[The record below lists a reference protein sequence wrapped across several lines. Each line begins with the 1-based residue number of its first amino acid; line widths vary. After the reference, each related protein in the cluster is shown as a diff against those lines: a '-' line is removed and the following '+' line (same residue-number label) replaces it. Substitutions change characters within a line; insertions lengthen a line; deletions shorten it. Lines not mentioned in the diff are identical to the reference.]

1 MLYSNVMA
9 KGSFSRD
16 ELVWVDSEAI
26 ERKLEQLDM
35 KQPEIKKSL
44 KSAVRKSLNII
55 RSAVRKGAA
64 TVTTNPEKRRK
75 GVKLVVY
82 KNGSGGQVNIYK
94 GDYMNSVKGRGFF
107 TLRWLEEGTKEG
119 IGRNGKWH
127 GATPAKP
134 FFNAAVS
141 SSLGKA
147 EETLSDNILKSIDKV
162 ASKRK

>member
-1 MLYSNVMA
+1 MA
-9 KGSFSRD
+9 KGSFSRG
-16 ELVWVDSEAI
+16 ELVSVDSAAI

-75 GVKLVVY
+75 GVGLVVY
-82 KNGSGGQVNIYK
+82 KNGSGGQVNIYTPFQLS
-94 GDYMNSVKGRGFF
+94 NSKGRGIFI
-107 TLRWLEEGTKEG
+107 LRWLEEGTKEG
-119 IGRNGKWH
+119 IGRDGRKH
-127 GATPAKP
+127 GATAAKP
-134 FFNAAVS
+134 FFNASVS

-147 EETLSDNILKSIDKV
+147 EETLSDNILQSIEKV